1 MKMALIDKGTAA
13 VAGGVWVALTV
24 GFEIILGRYVMGLS
38 WIRVLEDYN
47 IRDGGLM
54 VLGLLALYAA
64 PFIALWYR
72 RRNETNVIADGQSR
86 A

>member
-1 MKMALIDKGTAA
+1 MKIPLIDKGTAA
-13 VAGGVWVALTV
+13 VAGGVWVALKV

-54 VLGLLALYAA
+54 CPWAFGPV
-64 PFIALWYR
+64 R
-72 RRNETNVIADGQSR
+72 RSVHCTLVQKA
-86 A
+86 